1 MKIMKKRFVLLLGL
15 CVFLASSSIS
25 LVSSTDSDS
34 PDIHIQKVI
43 RGYSVCEWI
52 NDFLPIWYILPKSLG
67 NSLDNVLPT
76 VTITSPLHNDTVAG
90 MVLIT
95 GTAHDSDG
103 EVSHVEVSID
113 RGPWI
118 NATGTTNW
126 TFQWDTTLETNEM
139 HKISAQS
146 YDGADYSNVTS
157 IDVTVDNTQ
166 HNTLPVVNITYPSD
180 GDMVV
185 GLTTIMGFAYDSD
198 DDPLN
203 ITLRIDDGDWMPV
216 SLLISPPYIGWS
228 YHWNT
233 SLVPDGNHTI
243 TVQAHDGHNFTQ
255 VSLTV
260 TVSNLNPQVNV
271 LPLVNIT
278 SPLDNAFVTGTV
290 TITGTAS
297 DIDGVIQKVEIRI
310 NDGPWNLAIGT
321 SVWNY
326 NWDTRVHIDSIHT
339 VSARS
344 FDGSNYSETYSITLT
359 VDNTPPATTCSIS
372 GTEGINN
379 WWTSNITIT
388 LTGMDNTSGIQNT
401 YYKLD
406 NSEWGVYTSSV
417 SLPDEGVHLLL
428 YYSHDV
434 VGNRETNQSLTIKID
449 KTNPVTT
456 YTLIPDSPTGLNNWY
471 TRSVT
476 LTFLGNDYVSWVN
489 KTCYRINNGT
499 WENYTGPVS
508 LQEDGMHIVDYYS
521 IDNAG
526 NQENLHQV
534 EIKIDKTPPT
544 IRIIK
549 PVTKK
554 LYIFDREIIT
564 LPFQTRI
571 LGKITLEVFVND
583 KSSGIQKVQYII
595 DYGTRIDVS
604 TTPFNYVY
612 DESSLLRHRHVITA
626 KAVDKAGNTSNTDE
640 LSIWIFN
647 I

>member
-1 MKIMKKRFVLLLGL
+1 MKKRYIVLLGL
-15 CVFLASSSIS
+15 CIILILPVTSLGCSSSPKNLNIN
-25 LVSSTDSDS
+25 
-34 PDIHIQKVI
+34 IQKEIV
-43 RGYSVCEWI
+43 GFSTFEWI
-52 NDFLPIWYILPKSLG
+52 HDFLPLWIITPRYSG
-67 NSLDNVLPT
+67 YSNDNILPT
-76 VTITSPLHNDTVAG
+76 VNITSPLNNDTVAG
-90 MVLIT
+90 MVQVT

-103 EVSHVEVSID
+103 EVYHVEVSID

-126 TFQWDTTLETNEM
+126 TFQWDTTLEKNEM

-146 YDGADYSNVTS
+146 YDGTDYSNVSS

-166 HNTLPVVNITYPSD
+166 QNTLPIINISYPSD
-180 GDMVV
+180 GDIVANF
-185 GLTTIMGFAYDSD
+185 TTIMGFAYDSD

-203 ITLRIDDGDWMPV
+203 ITLRIDEGDWMPV
-216 SLLISPPYIGWS
+216 SLLISPPYISWS

-233 SLVPDGNHTI
+233 SSVSDGTHI
-243 TVQAHDGHNFTQ
+243 IIVQAHDGHNFTQ
-255 VSLTV
+255 VSITV
-260 TVSNLNPQVNV
+260 TVSNFNPRVNA
-271 LPLVNIT
+271 LPMVNIT
-278 SPLDNAFVTGTV
+278 SPLDGTFVTGTV
-290 TITGTAS
+290 TLMGTAS
-297 DIDGVIQKVEIRI
+297 DLDGVIQKVEIRI
-310 NDGPWNLAIGT
+310 NDGSWNLAIGT

-326 NWDTRVHIDSIHT
+326 NWDTRVHTDSIHT

-344 FDGSNYSETYSITLT
+344 FDGNNYSETYTISLT
-359 VDNTPPATTCSIS
+359 VDNTPPSTTCVIS
-372 GTEGINN
+372 GAEGTNN

-406 NSEWGVYTSSV
+406 NSEWEVYTNSV

-434 VGNRETNQSLTIKID
+434 VGNRQTNQSLTIKID

-456 YTLIPDSPTGLNNWY
+456 HALIPDSPTGLNNWY

-476 LTFLGNDYVSWVN
+476 VTFLGNDDVSWVN
-489 KTCYRINNGT
+489 KTWYRINNGT
-499 WENYTGPVS
+499 WENYTGSVL
-508 LQEDGMHIVDYYS
+508 LQEDGMNILDYYS

-526 NQENLHQV
+526 NQETLHQV

-544 IRIIK
+544 IRITK

-595 DYGTRIDVS
+595 DYGTRIDIS
-604 TTPFNYVY
+604 TTPFSYVY

-626 KAVDKAGNTSNTDE
+626 KAVDKAGNTNNTDE